1 MYSTQKR
8 VWKMLR
14 NRRAD
19 IKDTVQII
27 PINKGEWLAYFKNFT
42 KIMITCKVY
51 RPQE

>member
-1 MYSTQKR
+1 MYAQKR

-42 KIMITCKVY
+42 KIMITFKVY